1 MTAIRTEGLTKRFG
15 GDVVAVDGLDMEVEA
30 GEVFGFLGPNGA
42 GKSTV
47 INVLLDFVR
56 PTSGSATVLGY
67 DPQSDAVD
75 VRRRTGVLPEGSSLY
90 DRLTAREH
98 VEWVARAN
106 DVTVDPL
113 TLLERV
119 GLSDDEADRRV
130 GGFSK
135 GMQRRLALA
144 MALVGDP
151 ELLILDEPSAGLDP
165 NGMREFRDIVRTE
178 ASRGRTVFF
187 SSHVLGE
194 VEAVC
199 DRIGILNEGRLVAT
213 GTPDELREGLD
224 LGGRIRVEVAHVPQ
238 NLTHESID
246 GVDRVSIRDG
256 SITASLADP
265 TAKVEVIAELRERT
279 RVLDIVS
286 ENTSLE
292 RLFSSYTETGERQSD
307 RGVGESRSR
316 TGDGENRSHTD
327 AGKNHPKAD
336 VESDAAHTRVRR

>member
-15 GDVVAVDGLDMEVEA
+15 EDVVAVDGLDMEVEA

-75 VRRRTGVLPEGSSLY
+75 VRRRTGVLPEGASLY
-90 DRLTAREH
+90 ERLTGREH

-113 TLLERV
+113 RLLERV
-119 GLSDDEADRRV
+119 GLSDDEADRRI
-130 GGFSK
+130 GGYSK
-135 GMQRRLALA
+135 GMRRRLGLA

-151 ELLILDEPSAGLDP
+151 KLLILDEPSAGLDP

-187 SSHVLGE
+187 SSHVLDE

-213 GTPDELREGLD
+213 GAPDELREELD
-224 LGGRIRVEVAHVPQ
+224 LGGRICVEVAHVPR
-238 NLTHESID
+238 NLTLESID
-246 GVDRVSIRDG
+246 GVDRVSIRDETV
-256 SITASLADP
+256 TASLADP
-265 TAKVEVIAELRERT
+265 TAKVEVVAELRERT

-286 ENTSLE
+286 ESTSLE
-292 RLFSSYTETGERQSD
+292 RLFASYTRTGEGRSD
-307 RGVGESRSR
+307 RDAGE
-316 TGDGENRSHTD
+316 GRSHT
-327 AGKNHPKAD
+327 AGESQPKAEG
-336 VESDAAHTRVRR
+336 ESNATHTRVRR